1 MKTIFRNFLLVSGIC
16 LAVAALASYW
26 PKVAPLLANVD
37 LGVLGAVAAG
47 LLIYQLIN
55 AGVWSQVLAALGKP
69 TPFVQTS
76 RVWLRSEALR
86 WLPGG
91 IWGYGSR
98 VVSSQKLGVD
108 RSRASASLVLE
119 LGLTNL
125 AWGATALL
133 LLASPMALDG
143 LAILSQEMSSDL
155 IPMVLICAWMGP
167 FGGFFLTVRFPGP
180 GRWLFRQINSRV
192 PLKEVRPMMVF
203 RALLSYIALCT
214 FNGVIFWQMTNI
226 VPGLE
231 VDMLSAIGIAGAAWL
246 AGFWAIGV
254 PGGIGVR
261 EAALAAMLS
270 YYGSIEAG
278 IAVAVLWRALQMVV
292 EIVALGIA
300 TVPMTGKTP
309 AAPSK
314 SLKAVNF

>member
-1 MKTIFRNFLLVSGIC
+1 MKTIFRNFLLVSGIS

-26 PKVAPLLANVD
+26 PNVVPLLAHVD
-37 LGVLGAVAAG
+37 PGVLGAVAAG

-69 TPFVQTS
+69 TPFGQTS

-98 VVSSQKLGVD
+98 VVSAKRLGVD
-108 RSRASASLVLE
+108 RTRASASLVLE

-125 AWGATALL
+125 AWGATTLL
-133 LLASPMALDG
+133 LLASPMAWDG
-143 LAILSQEMSSDL
+143 LELLSQKWASGSIPMILVYGVVAILGGLALLHFSGLCRRLFTL
-155 IPMVLICAWMGP
+155 IEARI
-167 FGGFFLTVRFPGP
+167 
-180 GRWLFRQINSRV
+180 
-192 PLKEVRPMMVF
+192 PLEEVRPMMAS
-203 RALLSYIALCT
+203 RALLSYIALCSC
-214 FNGVIFWQMTNI
+214 NGVIFWQMTKI

-231 VDMLSAIGIAGAAWL
+231 VDLLSAIGITGAAWL

-270 YYGSIEAG
+270 YYGSVEAG

-292 EIVALGIA
+292 EIVALGLS
-300 TVPMTGKTP
+300 TVPMTGK
-309 AAPSK
+309 ASEAPLK
-314 SLKAVNF
+314 SCKA

>member
-26 PKVAPLLANVD
+26 PKVAPLLANVN

-55 AGVWSQVLAALGKP
+55 AGVWSQVLAALGRP
-69 TPFVQTS
+69 TPFGQTS

-98 VVSSQKLGVD
+98 VVSAQKLGVD
-108 RSRASASLVLE
+108 RIRASASLVLE

-143 LAILSQEMSSDL
+143 LELVSQKLSSEWLSR
-155 IPMVLICAWMGP
+155 ILICGWMSG
-167 FGGFFLTVRFPGP
+167 FGVLFLLARFPGP
-180 GRWLFRQINSRV
+180 GCWLLKQIDTRI
-192 PLKEVRPMMVF
+192 PLKEVRPMVAV
-203 RALLSYIALCT
+203 RALLAYVALCA
-214 FNGVIFWQMTNI
+214 FNGIIFWQMTKV

-231 VDMLSAIGIAGAAWL
+231 VDLFSSIGIAGAAWL

-292 EIVALGIA
+292 EIVALGLA
-300 TVPMTGKTP
+300 TVPTSKKISE
-309 AAPSK
+309 APFR
-314 SLKAVNF
+314 SLRSLNF

>member
-1 MKTIFRNFLLVSGIC
+1 MKTILRNFLLVSGIC

-26 PKVAPLLANVD
+26 PKVAPLLGNVD
-37 LGVLGAVAAG
+37 PGRLGAVAAG

-55 AGVWSQVLAALGKP
+55 AGVWSQVLAALGRA
-69 TPFVQTS
+69 TPFAQTS

-98 VVSSQKLGVD
+98 IVSARKLGVD
-108 RSRASASLVLE
+108 RTRASASLVLE
-119 LGLTNL
+119 LALTNL

-143 LAILSQEMSSDL
+143 FALLSSKVSLSLFIGFASASIVAILIAHFSGL
-155 IPMVLICAWMGP
+155 
-167 FGGFFLTVRFPGP
+167 
-180 GRWLFRQINSRV
+180 GRWFLKQVNARI
-192 PLKEVRPMMVF
+192 PLAEVRPAMAF
-203 RALLSYIALCT
+203 RALLSYLALCA
-214 FNGVIFWQMTNI
+214 FNGFIFWQMTRVI
-226 VPGLE
+226 PGLE
-231 VDMLSAIGIAGAAWL
+231 VDLLSAIGIAGAAWL

-261 EAALAAMLS
+261 EAAITAMLT

-278 IAVAVLWRALQMVV
+278 IAVAVMWRALQMFV

-300 TVPMTGKTP
+300 TLP
-309 AAPSK
+309 APRRSSK
-314 SLKAVNF
+314 SAHHSLRVLNF